1 MAKKSTS
8 SESKIIEL
16 TRDMFYASLGVQ
28 KVAYEFGVDKYSE
41 FSKQRKKDMKNY
53 IKRGEEL
60 ESQLKDLY
68 VEFKAADTRVAKG
81 VVTVEQQ
88 VDKVAKLV
96 TDLSDKVVGVA
107 GKKAP
112 VRKKTVARKGRAPA
126 KRAPAKK
133 EEVSKA
139 A

>member
-1 MAKKSTS
+1 
-8 SESKIIEL
+8 
-16 TRDMFYASLGVQ
+16 MFYASLGVQ

-68 VEFKAADTRVAKG
+68 IEFKAADTRVAKG

-107 GKKAP
+107 SKKAP
-112 VRKKTVARKGRAPA
+112 ARGGFFT
-126 KRAPAKK
+126 
-133 EEVSKA
+133 SHTNHLIT
-139 A
+139 

>member
-16 TRDMFYASLGVQ
+16 TRDMFYASLGIQ
-28 KVAYEFGVDKYSE
+28 KVAYEFGVEQYSE

-60 ESQLKDLY
+60 EAQLKDLY

-96 TDLSDKVVGVA
+96 TDLSDRVVGAA

-112 VRKKTVARKGRAPA
+112 ARKKTVARKGRAPV

>member
-88 VDKVAKLV
+88 VDKVAKL
-96 TDLSDKVVGVA
+96 
-107 GKKAP
+107 
-112 VRKKTVARKGRAPA
+112 A
-126 KRAPAKK
+126 K
-133 EEVSKA
+133 
-139 A
+139 